1 MTIYIDLVILLNYFF
16 DSLILLTVNTTL
28 KRNISLK
35 KILFV
40 SLLGELSLLGFL
52 LSNKYL
58 LILLKLEISLIL
70 NILTFKYKDIFYTVT
85 NVLYFYMVSIILGG
99 FIYYLKLNNLSYF
112 FILLLVPL
120 ILYLYI
126 KQNLNMKTTIN
137 KTYPLTIYFPNK
149 RKLSLTGF
157 VDTGNKLRDPVTKK
171 WIVLVN
177 KKLLQ
182 GVIRIRTPIYVP
194 YHSLNNKGL
203 VECIKPKK
211 LVIEGKEYTN
221 FLIGLMDSKVMINR
235 SDCILNLEILE
246 ELNV

>member
-16 DSLILLTVNTTL
+16 DSLILLTVNITL

-58 LILLKLEISLIL
+58 LIILKLEISIIL

-171 WIVLVN
+171 WVVLVN

-203 VECIKPKK
+203 VECIKPEK

-221 FLIGLMDSKVMINR
+221 FLIGLMDSKVMINS

>member
-126 KQNLNMKTTIN
+126 KQNLNMKTIIN

-171 WIVLVN
+171 WVVLVN

-203 VECIKPKK
+203 VECIKPEK

-221 FLIGLMDSKVMINR
+221 FLIGLMDSKVMINS

>member
-171 WIVLVN
+171 WVVLVN

-221 FLIGLMDSKVMINR
+221 FLIGLMDSKVMINS

>member
-171 WIVLVN
+171 WVVLVN
-177 KKLLQ
+177 KELLQ

-203 VECIKPKK
+203 VECIKPEK

-221 FLIGLMDSKVMINR
+221 FLIGLMDSKVMINS

>member
-52 LSNKYL
+52 LSNRYL

-171 WIVLVN
+171 WVVLVN

-203 VECIKPKK
+203 VECIKPEK

-221 FLIGLMDSKVMINR
+221 FLIGLMDSKVMINS

-246 ELNV
+246 

>member
-58 LILLKLEISLIL
+58 LILLKLEISIIL
-70 NILTFKYKDIFYTVT
+70 NIFTFKYKDIFYTVT

-171 WIVLVN
+171 WVVLVN

-203 VECIKPKK
+203 VECIKPEK

-221 FLIGLMDSKVMINR
+221 FLIGLMDSKVMINS

>member
-171 WIVLVN
+171 WVVLVN

-203 VECIKPKK
+203 VECIKPEK

-221 FLIGLMDSKVMINR
+221 FLIGLMDSKIMINS

>member
-52 LSNKYL
+52 LSNRYL

-120 ILYLYI
+120 IPYLYI

-171 WIVLVN
+171 WVVLVN

-203 VECIKPKK
+203 VECIKPEK

-221 FLIGLMDSKVMINR
+221 FLIGLMDSKVMINS

>member
-149 RKLSLTGF
+149 RKLSLTCF

-171 WIVLVN
+171 WVVLVN

-203 VECIKPKK
+203 VECIKPEK

-221 FLIGLMDSKVMINR
+221 FLIGLMDSKVMINS

>member
-16 DSLILLTVNTTL
+16 DSLILLTVNITL

-99 FIYYLKLNNLSYF
+99 FIYYIKLNNLSYF

-171 WIVLVN
+171 WVVLVN

-203 VECIKPKK
+203 VECIKPEK

-221 FLIGLMDSKVMINR
+221 FLIGLMDSKVMINS

>member
-35 KILFV
+35 RILFV
-40 SLLGELSLLGFL
+40 SLLGELSLLGFF

-171 WIVLVN
+171 WVVLVN
-177 KKLLQ
+177 KKLLH

-203 VECIKPKK
+203 VECIKPEK

-221 FLIGLMDSKVMINR
+221 FLIGLMDSKVMINS

>member
-58 LILLKLEISLIL
+58 LILLKLELSLIL

-171 WIVLVN
+171 WVILVN
-177 KKLLQ
+177 KKLLH

-203 VECIKPKK
+203 VECIKPEK

-221 FLIGLMDSKVMINR
+221 FLIGLMDSKVMINS

>member
-112 FILLLVPL
+112 LILLLVPL

-171 WIVLVN
+171 WVVLVN

-203 VECIKPKK
+203 VECIKPEK

-221 FLIGLMDSKVMINR
+221 FLIGLMDSKVMINS

>member
-16 DSLILLTVNTTL
+16 DSLILLTVNATL

-171 WIVLVN
+171 WVVLVN

-203 VECIKPKK
+203 VECIKPEK

-221 FLIGLMDSKVMINR
+221 FLIGLMDSKVMINS

>member
-16 DSLILLTVNTTL
+16 DSLILLTVNITL

-52 LSNKYL
+52 LYNKYL

-171 WIVLVN
+171 WVVLVN

-203 VECIKPKK
+203 VECIKPEK

-221 FLIGLMDSKVMINR
+221 FLIGLMDSKVMINS

>member
-70 NILTFKYKDIFYTVT
+70 NILTFNYKDIFYTVT

-157 VDTGNKLRDPVTKK
+157 VDTCNKLRDPVTKK
-171 WIVLVN
+171 WVVLVN

-203 VECIKPKK
+203 VECIKPEK

-221 FLIGLMDSKVMINR
+221 FLIGLMDSKVMINS

>member
-1 MTIYIDLVILLNYFF
+1 MTVYIDLVILLNYFF

-157 VDTGNKLRDPVTKK
+157 VDTGNNLRYLNKPVILVNGSLVKVDVLFSYMPYK
-171 WIVLVN
+171 VVGGSGLLKIFKPDKVVIDGKEVKVLVGISDVN
-177 KKLLQ
+177 YK
-182 GVIRIRTPIYVP
+182 GVNI
-194 YHSLNNKGL
+194 
-203 VECIKPKK
+203 
-211 LVIEGKEYTN
+211 
-221 FLIGLMDSKVMINR
+221 
-235 SDCILNLEILE
+235 ILNKEAL
-246 ELNV
+246 

>member
-16 DSLILLTVNTTL
+16 DSLIFLTVNTTL

-58 LILLKLEISLIL
+58 LILLKLELSLIL

-112 FILLLVPL
+112 FSLLLVPL

-157 VDTGNKLRDPVTKK
+157 IDTGNKLRDPVTKK
-171 WIVLVN
+171 WVVLVN

-203 VECIKPKK
+203 VECIKPEK

-221 FLIGLMDSKVMINR
+221 FLIGLMDSKVMINS

>member
-16 DSLILLTVNTTL
+16 DSLILLTVNITL

-35 KILFV
+35 KIFFV

-171 WIVLVN
+171 WVVLVN

-203 VECIKPKK
+203 VECIKPEK

-221 FLIGLMDSKVMINR
+221 FLIGLMDSKVMINS

>member
-58 LILLKLEISLIL
+58 LILLKLELSLIL

-99 FIYYLKLNNLSYF
+99 FIYYLKLNNLSYI

-171 WIVLVN
+171 WVILVN
-177 KKLLQ
+177 KKLLH

-203 VECIKPKK
+203 VECIKPEK

-221 FLIGLMDSKVMINR
+221 FLIGLMDSKVMINS

>member
-85 NVLYFYMVSIILGG
+85 NILYFYMVSIILGG

-112 FILLLVPL
+112 FILFLVPL

-171 WIVLVN
+171 WVVLVN

-203 VECIKPKK
+203 VECIKPEK

-221 FLIGLMDSKVMINR
+221 FLIGLMDSKVMINS

>member
-58 LILLKLEISLIL
+58 LILLKLEVSIIL
-70 NILTFKYKDIFYTVT
+70 NIFTFKYKDIFYTAT
-85 NVLYFYMVSIILGG
+85 NILYFYMVSIILGG

-171 WIVLVN
+171 WVVLVN

-203 VECIKPKK
+203 VECIKPEK

-221 FLIGLMDSKVMINR
+221 FLIGLMDSKVMINS

>member
-70 NILTFKYKDIFYTVT
+70 NIFTFKYKDIFYTAT
-85 NVLYFYMVSIILGG
+85 NILYFYMVSIILGG

-171 WIVLVN
+171 WVVLVN

-203 VECIKPKK
+203 VECIKPEK

-221 FLIGLMDSKVMINR
+221 FLIGLMDSKVMINS

>member
-16 DSLILLTVNTTL
+16 DSLILLTVNITL

-58 LILLKLEISLIL
+58 LILLKLELSLIL

-171 WIVLVN
+171 WVVLVN

-203 VECIKPKK
+203 VECIKPEK

-221 FLIGLMDSKVMINR
+221 FLIGLMDSKVMINS

>member
-16 DSLILLTVNTTL
+16 DSLILLTVNITL

-52 LSNKYL
+52 LSNKHL

-171 WIVLVN
+171 WVVLVN

-203 VECIKPKK
+203 VECIKPEK

-221 FLIGLMDSKVMINR
+221 FLIGLMDSKVMINS

>member
-99 FIYYLKLNNLSYF
+99 FIYYLKLNNLSYI

-171 WIVLVN
+171 WVVLVN
-177 KKLLQ
+177 KKLLH

-203 VECIKPKK
+203 VECIKPEK

-221 FLIGLMDSKVMINR
+221 FLIGLMDSKVMINS

>member
-149 RKLSLTGF
+149 RKLFLTGF

-171 WIVLVN
+171 WVVLVN

-203 VECIKPKK
+203 VECIKPEK

-221 FLIGLMDSKVMINR
+221 FLIGLMDSKVMINS

>member
-28 KRNISLK
+28 KRNISFK

-171 WIVLVN
+171 WVILVN
-177 KKLLQ
+177 RKLLK

-203 VECIKPKK
+203 VECIKPEK

-221 FLIGLMDSKVMINR
+221 FLIGLMDSKVMINS

>member
-171 WIVLVN
+171 WVVLVN
-177 KKLLQ
+177 RKLLK

-203 VECIKPKK
+203 VECIKPEK

-221 FLIGLMDSKVMINR
+221 FLIGLMDSKVMINS

>member
-171 WIVLVN
+171 WVVLVN

-203 VECIKPKK
+203 VECIKPEK

-221 FLIGLMDSKVMINR
+221 FLIGLMDSK
-235 SDCILNLEILE
+235 DQ
-246 ELNV
+246 

>member
-35 KILFV
+35 RILFV

-171 WIVLVN
+171 WVVLVN

-203 VECIKPKK
+203 VECIKPEK

-221 FLIGLMDSKVMINR
+221 FLIGLMDSKVMINS

>member
-16 DSLILLTVNTTL
+16 DSLILLTVNITL

-70 NILTFKYKDIFYTVT
+70 NILTFKYKDIFYTVA

-112 FILLLVPL
+112 FILFLVPL

-171 WIVLVN
+171 WVVLVN

-203 VECIKPKK
+203 VECIKPEK

-221 FLIGLMDSKVMINR
+221 FLIGLMDSKVMINS

>member
-1 MTIYIDLVILLNYFF
+1 MTVYIDLVILLNYFF

-171 WIVLVN
+171 WVVLVN

-203 VECIKPKK
+203 VECIKPEK

-221 FLIGLMDSKVMINR
+221 FLIGLMDSKVMINS

>member
-58 LILLKLEISLIL
+58 LIILKLEISLIL

-171 WIVLVN
+171 WVVLVN
-177 KKLLQ
+177 RKLLK

-203 VECIKPKK
+203 VECIKPEK

-221 FLIGLMDSKVMINR
+221 FLIGLMESKVMINS

>member
-112 FILLLVPL
+112 FILFLVPL

-171 WIVLVN
+171 WVVLVN

-203 VECIKPKK
+203 VECIKPEK

-221 FLIGLMDSKVMINR
+221 FLIGLMDSKVMINS